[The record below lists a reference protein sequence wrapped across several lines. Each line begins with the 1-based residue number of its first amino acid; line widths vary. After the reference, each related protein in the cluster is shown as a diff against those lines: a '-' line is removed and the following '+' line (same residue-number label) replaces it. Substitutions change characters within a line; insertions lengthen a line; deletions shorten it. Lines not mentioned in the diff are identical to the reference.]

1 MGRAR
6 KAKGSLPLG
15 FAVEYPKTRELP
27 SLGHGTKYDEERRGR
42 RRLERHDK

>member
-15 FAVEYPKTRELP
+15 FAVEYPKTRELL
-27 SLGHGTKYDEERRGR
+27 SLGNGTKYDEEQGRG
-42 RRLERHDK
+42 RLERHDK